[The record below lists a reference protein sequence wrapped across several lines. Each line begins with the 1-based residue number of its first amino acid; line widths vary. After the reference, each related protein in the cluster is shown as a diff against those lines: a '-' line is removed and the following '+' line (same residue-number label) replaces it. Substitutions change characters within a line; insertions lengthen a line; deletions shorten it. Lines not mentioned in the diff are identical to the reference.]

1 MYVFCP
7 LRFYLKALPSLQ
19 TLAISFMKPLSKQK
33 KILPKV
39 ELGHVFIAY
48 ANTDI
53 DKAEKEEITEEIMYA
68 RKSNLLVAKQ
78 QQSEWISTEISVN
91 TVVIK

>member
-7 LRFYLKALPSLQ
+7 LGFYLKALPSLQ

-78 QQSEWISTEISVN
+78 QRSE
-91 TVVIK
+91 

>member
-1 MYVFCP
+1 
-7 LRFYLKALPSLQ
+7 
-19 TLAISFMKPLSKQK
+19 MKPLSKQK

-39 ELGHVFIAY
+39 ELGHVFIAH

-78 QQSEWISTEISVN
+78 H
-91 TVVIK
+91 